1 MLASELFIS
10 KLLSI
15 LLFLSLF
22 ALGYIQYNDLSI
34 LRECTESNILQRNSR
49 LLSFLQ
55 EYIQFFA
62 LVRIRLV
69 TFRKECIQFEIL
81 LLRFPFEQRMV
92 DILNQN
98 MPEGIERIRLLN
110 NEEVVGVGFFRKGEW
125 FVGYL
130 RIF

>member
-1 MLASELFIS
+1 MQASELFIS

-15 LLFLSLF
+15 LFFLSLF
-22 ALGYIQYNDLSI
+22 IKGYIQYIDLSI
-34 LRECTESNILQRNSR
+34 LRECTESNTLQRNSR
-49 LLSFLQ
+49 LPSFLQ
-55 EYIQFFA
+55 ECIQFFA

-69 TFRKECIQFEIL
+69 TFRKECIQFEIR
-81 LLRFPFEQRMV
+81 LLRFPFEQRIV

-98 MPEGIERIRLLN
+98 RPKGIGRIRLLN
-110 NEEVVGVGFFRKGEW
+110 NGEAVGVGFFKKGEQ